1 MTVYAERIADRPLR
15 AVSPRMRCMVRAAAL
30 LLLACQCPTS
40 HAQSDTQQP
49 SAPETTEQ
57 KVERLTTAVS
67 QVQAQMEAN
76 QKLLLELQKQ
86 LAALQQQMAAEK
98 TSFPASA
105 APPAPGTTPPVVANA
120 PSATPATAT
129 LDEMKERQAIDES
142 QIATHELT
150 KLETQSK
157 YPLTV
162 SGLILFN
169 GFVNTHQVDIPAAPA
184 YAVPGS
190 GSTGFSPRQ
199 TVLGLDARG
208 PHLFGAASHADLRI
222 DFFANGSQSGYT
234 AGGVLRLRTAHAGLK
249 WKNTEAFFELDRPIL
264 EPNAPTSLLAVGQ
277 PELAWTGNLWAWNP
291 QVGISHQFELSG
303 SMRFQTQVALI
314 DASNPHLPQT
324 TSATTN
330 ETAAER
336 SRWPGTE
343 ARIAFLGGPTNA
355 GPEIGVG
362 GYFSPH
368 HSADGAVFNAWAATM
383 DVRLPMTKYFEMTAN
398 AYRGQ
403 ALGGLGGGG
412 YVDYFDR
419 YIGSVEKDQALD
431 DVGGWTQLKGRAGQ
445 KMEFNAGYGIDN
457 PFAKEIHSSILPIAT
472 YYQGLAKNRSFF
484 ANTIYSPSTYLQF
497 SLEYRR
503 LWTNYATGWTYFS
516 DVIGIGAGY
525 KF

>member
-1 MTVYAERIADRPLR
+1 MSVHVERIAATPLQ
-15 AVSPRMRCMVRAAAL
+15 AASSRMRGIGPATIL
-30 LLLACQCPTS
+30 LLLVCQCSAS
-40 HAQSDTQQP
+40 HGQSDAQQAI
-49 SAPETTEQ
+49 APETTEQ
-57 KVERLTTAVS
+57 KVERLTTAMS

-86 LAALQQQMAAEK
+86 LAGLQQQMAAEK
-98 TSFPASA
+98 ASSPAAA
-105 APPAPGTTPPVVANA
+105 APPELATIPPVVANA
-120 PSATPATAT
+120 PSTAPATAS
-129 LDEMKERQAIDES
+129 LEEMKERQAIDES

-150 KLETQSK
+150 KVETQSK

-190 GSTGFSPRQ
+190 GSTGISARQ

-234 AGGVLRLRTAHAGLK
+234 AGGALRLRTAHAGLK

-277 PELAWTGNLWAWNP
+277 PELAWSGNLWAWNP
-291 QVGISHQFELSG
+291 QVGISHQFELSR
-303 SMRFQTQVALI
+303 SMRFHTQAALI
-314 DASNPHLPQT
+314 DASDPHLPHST
-324 TSATTN
+324 LATSN
-330 ETAAER
+330 VTASER

-343 ARIAFLGGPTNA
+343 ARIAFLGGVINA
-355 GPEIGVG
+355 GPEVGVG

-368 HSADGAVFNAWAATM
+368 HSADGAVFNAWAATL
-383 DVRLPMTKYFEMTAN
+383 DVRLPMSKYFEMTAN

-412 YVDYFDR
+412 YVDYLDR
-419 YIGSVEKDQALD
+419 YIGSVETAQALD

-457 PFAKEIHSSILPIAT
+457 PFAKEIHSSLLLTAAP
-472 YYQGLAKNRSFF
+472 YQGLAKNRSFF

-503 LWTNYATGWTYFS
+503 LWTNYATGSTYFS

>member
-1 MTVYAERIADRPLR
+1 MTVHPKRIPAISLW
-15 AVSPRMRCMVRAAAL
+15 AVSPRMRGMVHAAAL
-30 LLLACQCPTS
+30 LLLAFQCFTS
-40 HAQSDTQQP
+40 HAQSDTKQS

-98 TSFPASA
+98 TSSPAVV
-105 APPAPGTTPPVVANA
+105 APAPPGTTPPVVANA
-120 PSATPATAT
+120 PSTAPA

-150 KLETQSK
+150 KVETQSK

-208 PHLFGAASHADLRI
+208 PHLFGATSHADVRV

-234 AGGVLRLRTAHAGLK
+234 ASGVLRLRTAHAGLK
-249 WKNTEAFFELDRPIL
+249 WENTEAFFELDRPIL

-277 PELAWTGNLWAWNP
+277 PELAWAGNLWAWNP

-303 SMRFQTQVALI
+303 AMGFQTQVALI
-314 DASNPHLPQT
+314 DASDPHLPRS
-324 TSATTN
+324 TSTPSN
-330 ETAAER
+330 VTAAES

-343 ARIAFLGGPTNA
+343 ARIALLGGTTNA
-355 GPEIGVG
+355 GPEVGVG

-368 HSADGAVFNAWAATM
+368 HSADGADFKAWAATM
-383 DVRLPMTKYFEMTAN
+383 DVRLPIKKYFEVTAN

-419 YIGSVEKDQALD
+419 YVGSVEAARALD
-431 DVGGWTQLKGRAGQ
+431 DVGGWAQLKGRAGQ
-445 KMEFNAGYGIDN
+445 RMEFNAGYGIDN
-457 PFAKEIHSSILPIAT
+457 PFAREIHSSILPIA

-503 LWTNYATGWTYFS
+503 LWTNYATGSTDFS

>member
-1 MTVYAERIADRPLR
+1 MTVHAKRISAKPLR
-15 AVSPRMRCMVRAAAL
+15 AVNPRVRGMVCAASL
-30 LLLACQCPTS
+30 LLLACQCS
-40 HAQSDTQQP
+40 ISRAQSNTEQS

-67 QVQAQMEAN
+67 LVQAQMEAN

-86 LAALQQQMAAEK
+86 LTALQQQMAAQK
-98 TSFPASA
+98 TSSPAVA
-105 APPAPGTTPPVVANA
+105 APTPPGTTPPLVANA
-120 PSATPATAT
+120 PSASPA

-150 KLETQSK
+150 KVETQSK

-169 GFVNTHQVDIPAAPA
+169 GFVNTHQVDIPGAPA

-208 PHLFGAASHADLRI
+208 PHLFGATSHADVRI

-249 WKNTEAFFELDRPIL
+249 WKNTEAFFELDRPIV

-277 PELAWTGNLWAWNP
+277 PELAWAGNLWAWNP
-291 QVGISHQFELSG
+291 QVGISHQFELSQ

-314 DASNPHLPQT
+314 DASDPHLPQSTST
-324 TSATTN
+324 TSN
-330 ETAAER
+330 VTAAES

-343 ARIAFLGGPTNA
+343 GRIAFLDGTTNA
-355 GPEIGVG
+355 GPEVGIG

-368 HSADGAVFNAWAATM
+368 HSTDGADFNAWAVTM
-383 DVRLPMTKYFEMTAN
+383 DVRLPIKKYFEATAN

-412 YVDYFDR
+412 YVDYLDR
-419 YIGSVEKDQALD
+419 YIGSVEMARALD

-457 PFAKEIHSSILPIAT
+457 PFAKEVHSSVLPFST
-472 YYQGLAKNRSFF
+472 YYPGIAKNRSFF

-503 LWTNYATGWTYFS
+503 LWTNYAAGSTYFS

>member
-1 MTVYAERIADRPLR
+1 MTVRAERIAVTPLR
-15 AVSPRMRCMVRAAAL
+15 AASRRMSGIVNTALL
-30 LLLACQCPTS
+30 LLLACQCPIS
-40 HAQSDTQQP
+40 HAQSSAQQ
-49 SAPETTEQ
+49 STAPETTEQ

-67 QVQAQMEAN
+67 QVQEQMEAN
-76 QKLLLELQKQ
+76 QKLLLDLQKQ
-86 LAALQQQMAAEK
+86 LAALQRQMAAEK
-98 TSFPASA
+98 MSSPAA
-105 APPAPGTTPPVVANA
+105 APAPPGTTPPAVANA
-120 PSATPATAT
+120 AATTPASTT
-129 LDEMKERQAIDES
+129 LDEVKERQAINES

-222 DFFANGSQSGYT
+222 DFFANALQSGYT

-249 WKNTEAFFELDRPIL
+249 WENTEAFFELDRPIL

-291 QVGISHQFELSG
+291 QVGISHQFELSR
-303 SMRFQTQVALI
+303 SMRFQAQVALI
-314 DASNPHLPQT
+314 DALDPRLPQST
-324 TSATTN
+324 AATSN
-330 ETAAER
+330 VTAAER

-343 ARIAFLGGPTNA
+343 ARMAFLGGPANA
-355 GPEIGVG
+355 GPEVGVG

-368 HSADGAVFNAWAATM
+368 HSADGAVFNAWAGTM
-383 DVRLPMTKYFEMTAN
+383 DVRLPMNKYFEMTAN

-412 YVDYFDR
+412 YVDYVDR
-419 YIGSVEKDQALD
+419 YIGSVEATQALD
-431 DVGGWTQLKGRAGQ
+431 DVGGWTQLKARAGQ
-445 KMEFNAGYGIDN
+445 KMEFNGGYGIDN
-457 PFAKEIHSSILPIAT
+457 PFAKEIHSSLLPAAAP
-472 YYQGLAKNRSFF
+472 YQGLAKNRSFF

>member
-1 MTVYAERIADRPLR
+1 MTVYSECIADRPLR
-15 AVSPRMRCMVRAAAL
+15 AASPRMRGMVRAAAL
-30 LLLACQCPTS
+30 LLLACQCSTS
-40 HAQSDTQQP
+40 HAQNDTQQ
-49 SAPETTEQ
+49 SSVPETTEQ
-57 KVERLTTAVS
+57 KMERLTTAVS

-98 TSFPASA
+98 TSSPASA

-120 PSATPATAT
+120 PSATPAIAT

-169 GFVNTHQVDIPAAPA
+169 GFVNTHQVDIPAVPA

-190 GSTGFSPRQ
+190 GSTGFSPRK
-199 TVLGLDARG
+199 TVLGLDARV

-291 QVGISHQFELSG
+291 QVGISHQLELSG

-330 ETAAER
+330 ETA
-336 SRWPGTE
+336 
-343 ARIAFLGGPTNA
+343 
-355 GPEIGVG
+355 
-362 GYFSPH
+362 
-368 HSADGAVFNAWAATM
+368 
-383 DVRLPMTKYFEMTAN
+383 
-398 AYRGQ
+398 
-403 ALGGLGGGG
+403 
-412 YVDYFDR
+412 DR
-419 YIGSVEKDQALD
+419 
-431 DVGGWTQLKGRAGQ
+431 T
-445 KMEFNAGYGIDN
+445 
-457 PFAKEIHSSILPIAT
+457 
-472 YYQGLAKNRSFF
+472 
-484 ANTIYSPSTYLQF
+484 
-497 SLEYRR
+497 
-503 LWTNYATGWTYFS
+503 
-516 DVIGIGAGY
+516 
-525 KF
+525 